1 MTFQLRKLF
10 EVVKNDYG
18 VQQKDTGKK
27 LTTEEDVYGGEM
39 HGVTETLLSSCAL
52 FVANKWDQVEERDAV
67 EKTKKVLVE
76 KLTEEWPS
84 IDPTSQIVYMSVT
97 NAAIAEQHGF
107 LTEGFFSLKRSMK
120 NLITQCINVRLEV
133 QWR

>member
-10 EVVKNDYG
+10 EIVKNEYG
-18 VQQKDTGKK
+18 VQQKETGKK
-27 LTTEEDVYGGEM
+27 QTTEEDVYGSEM
-39 HGVTETLLSSCAL
+39 HGVTETLLSSCTL
-52 FVANKWDQVEERDAV
+52 FVANKWDQVEEGDAV

-76 KLTEEWPS
+76 KLTKEWPS

-107 LTEGFFSLKRSMK
+107 LTEGFFSLRRSMK
-120 NLITQCINVRLEV
+120 SVITQGTNVRLEV

>member
-10 EVVKNDYG
+10 EIVKNEYG
-18 VQQKDTGKK
+18 VQQRETGKK
-27 LTTEEDVYGGEM
+27 QTTEEDVYGSEM

-52 FVANKWDQVEERDAV
+52 FVANKWDQVEEGDAV

-76 KLTEEWPS
+76 KLTKEWPS

-107 LTEGFFSLKRSMK
+107 LTEGFFSLRRSMK
-120 NLITQCINVRLEV
+120 SVITQGTNVRLEV

>member
-10 EVVKNDYG
+10 EIVKNEYG
-18 VQQKDTGKK
+18 VQQRETGKK
-27 LTTEEDVYGGEM
+27 QTTEEDVYGSEM

-52 FVANKWDQVEERDAV
+52 FVANKWDQEEEGDAV

-76 KLTEEWPS
+76 KLTKEWPS

-107 LTEGFFSLKRSMK
+107 LTEGFFSLRRSMK
-120 NLITQCINVRLEV
+120 SVITQGTNVRLEV